1 MQVEHSQYDVSH
13 KRQSLPFL
21 AQNLNVNVNETVD
34 ILSALCTPSGDN
46 PSSVPT
52 HLQNGGYVSRER
64 HDALGPRRRETL
76 LLEEMRSPRTP
87 TERKGSA
94 MSSFFSGMG
103 GKKVTKEVHP
113 RARNS
118 VVTSCHFTKIPTF
131 GDEEDDD
138 DDNSVDDQPEEV
150 EEVWVRRNDV
160 SGYPSSESELNHLID
175 NHNEEDT
182 VANAEEEEEEDDEE
196 ADESDTSRSL
206 LANSAGPH
214 PSTTNHEQLHASDDT
229 DLGSRRLAGANP
241 CPARAP
247 NKCRNNPRNHHH
259 HSRCQEGP
267 EELSTKLDPHPISS
281 DLQSART
288 MIAEWQQ
295 IATVVDRLMFVL
307 YVVTVVTAYVIILV
321 IVPAN
326 QPPVTSDAL
335 DSAGTDI
342 VTRYWG
348 G

>member
-1 MQVEHSQYDVSH
+1 M
-13 KRQSLPFL
+13 
-21 AQNLNVNVNETVD
+21 
-34 ILSALCTPSGDN
+34 
-46 PSSVPT
+46 
-52 HLQNGGYVSRER
+52 SRER

-138 DDNSVDDQPEEV
+138 DDNSVDHQPEEV

-175 NHNEEDT
+175 NHNEEDI
-182 VANAEEEEEEDDEE
+182 VANTEEEEEEDEE

-214 PSTTNHEQLHASDDT
+214 PSTTNREQQHASDDT
-229 DLGSRRLAGANP
+229 DLGSRRLAP

-247 NKCRNNPRNHHH
+247 NNCRNNPRNHH

-267 EELSTKLDPHPISS
+267 EDLSTKLDPHPISS